1 MKILMN
7 MQDISP
13 AFKQATPKGNHLPVP
28 VSKNSQS
35 GRLACQ
41 RLTGALII
49 NADDWGRDEFNT
61 NRILDC
67 VRAGA
72 VNSVSAMVFMEDSE
86 RAAYIA
92 GDLKIDAGL
101 HLNLTTTFSGS
112 ASSKLVEY
120 HQKLIAYLRG
130 HRLAQ
135 VVFHPGLACYFDYV
149 VSAQVDEFRRLHN
162 QEPTRIDGHHHMHLC
177 SNVLMANLLPKGSIA
192 RRNFSF
198 RRGEKSMLDRS
209 WRKCVD
215 AMLARRHRLTD
226 FFYSLPPLIPER
238 LQEIAALA
246 GESVVEVE
254 THPANS
260 DEYAFLTSGGVARL
274 AGSVVCSSF
283 ARYFDEDARSEL
295 VPAGH

>member
-1 MKILMN
+1 MK
-7 MQDISP
+7 MQDAST
-13 AFKQATPKGNHLPVP
+13 AFELATSIGNHLPVS
-28 VSKNSQS
+28 VSKHSQS
-35 GRLACQ
+35 GRPARQ
-41 RLTGALII
+41 RRAGALII

-67 VRAGA
+67 VRVGA

-86 RAAYIA
+86 RAAHIA
-92 GDLKIDAGL
+92 RDLKIDAGL
-101 HLNLTTTFSGS
+101 HLNLTTIFSGS

-120 HQKLIAYLRG
+120 HQKLMTYLRG

-135 VVFHPGLACYFDYV
+135 VVFHPRLARYFDYV
-149 VSAQVDEFRRLHN
+149 VSAQLDEFGRLHN
-162 QEPTRIDGHHHMHLC
+162 QEAARIDGHHHMHLC

-192 RRNFSF
+192 RRSFSL
-198 RRGEKSMLDRS
+198 RTGEKSVLNRS
-209 WRKCVD
+209 WRKVVD

-238 LQEIAALA
+238 LQEISTLA

-254 THPANS
+254 THPVNS
-260 DEYAFLTSGGVARL
+260 DEYAFLASGQLARL
-274 AGSVVCSSF
+274 TESVVRTSF
-283 ARYFDEDARSEL
+283 ARHFNQDARSDL